1 MNKPTI
7 GRIVHVH
14 RGASE
19 QAEPAIICFVHS
31 DRLVNVAGF
40 SHNGVP
46 FAATSLQLLQEKDA
60 PPAGHY
66 AEWPVIVAP
75 EKASV
80 TENGGKQAGKS

>member
-40 SHNGVP
+40 THAGAP
-46 FAATSLQLLQEKDA
+46 FAAQGIQLLQEKDS
-60 PPAGHY
+60 PPAGQY
-66 AEWPVIVAP
+66 AEWPVIAP
-75 EKASV
+75 S
-80 TENGGKQAGKS
+80 NGGKVDKS